1 MVPICQ
7 LRKLSFTLKGSPKI
21 TELSDLSLGLLTPSQ
36 HSLLKD
42 LGSWASETFSYR
54 TKLDRMV
61 PSGPS
66 KEEEIIL
73 YMKAECVWWNTV
85 NWFGRMEGCAVLSL
99 EKWNEQVEA
108 GVEDQESCPHTDLTR
123 EEHCP

>member
-1 MVPICQ
+1 M
-7 LRKLSFTLKGSPKI
+7 KGSPKI

-73 YMKAECVWWNTV
+73 NMKTECVWWNTV
-85 NWFGRMEGCAVLSL
+85 NWFGRMEGCTVLSL

-108 GVEDQESCPHTDLTR
+108 GVEDQESSPQTDLTR